1 MQQAFEPEKAS
12 ARTLEATVE
21 RIVFENRD
29 SGWAVL
35 RVRPAGGSLV
45 TAVGRLPG
53 TSPGERL
60 RLTGEW
66 TQDRKYGRQFRVDSF
81 LPLAPKTLAGLRRY
95 LASGIFPGIGKE
107 MARRMVE
114 RFGDRTLEV
123 LDRDPDRL
131 AEVPG
136 IGPVR
141 RAKIAKTW
149 GEKRGQRDA
158 LIFLQGQGLSA
169 TLATKVIKRYGSEAV
184 GVVKKRP
191 FQLAEDIAGVGF
203 AAADQI
209 ARGLG
214 IEPDAPQRAAAGVL
228 FTLRNTARGGHVFCW
243 RDDLAREAAEVLAIE
258 IPKIDRAIA
267 ALADRRALVLE
278 ESPQGVRVFLPELL
292 AAETSIAARA
302 RGLLAAKSP
311 RSRRIDVE
319 RALAWFESRSKLRL
333 GPIQRQ
339 AVARALED
347 RVLVITGGPG
357 TGKTTLVRGV
367 VSILRRKK
375 QTVLLA
381 APTGRAANRLQEA
394 TGAEVRTVHR
404 LLEFDPH
411 LGVFRRD
418 AERPLEAD
426 LVLVDEASMLDVS
439 LAASLF
445 EAIPD
450 DARLVLV
457 GDVDQL
463 PSVGPGRVLAD
474 VIASRA
480 VPVVRLTEIFRQSQA
495 SRIVINAHR
504 ILQGHRP
511 EADTGVTGKDSDFH
525 FIRRRTPEEVL
536 DTLLHLV
543 GQRIQGG
550 FGLDPRREIQV
561 LSPMRRG
568 LLGTENLNRELQAL
582 LNPSGAKAS
591 KHGPFRIGDRV
602 MQVRNN
608 YDLDVFNGDV
618 GRIHSRDRDQGRWR
632 VDFDRRRVEYE
643 NADLEQLTLAYAAT
657 VHKAQG
663 SEYPCVVL
671 PLHTQHFMML
681 QRNLLYTAVTRAS
694 RLMILVGDPRALDI
708 ALRNRQQAERLTALA
723 ERLRSARRPHRRSEK
738 TPG

>member
-1 MQQAFEPEKAS
+1 MQQAFEPDKAS
-12 ARTLEATVE
+12 TRTLEATVE
-21 RIVFENRD
+21 RVVFENRE

-35 RVRPAGGSLV
+35 RVRPAGGGLV
-45 TAVGRLPG
+45 TVVGRLPG
-53 TSPGERL
+53 VTPGERL
-60 RLTGEW
+60 RLTGKW
-66 TQDRKYGRQFRVDSF
+66 IHDRKYGRQFRVDSF
-81 LPLAPKTLAGLRRY
+81 LPLVPKTLAGIRRY
-95 LASGIFPGIGKE
+95 LASGVFPGIGKE

-123 LDRDPDRL
+123 LDDDPERL

-149 GEKRGQRDA
+149 NEKRGRRDA

-169 TLATKVIKRYGSEAV
+169 ALATKVIKRYGSEAV

-191 FQLAEDIAGVGF
+191 FQLAEDVAGVGF

-214 IEPDAPQRAAAGVL
+214 IEPDAPQRAEAGVL
-228 FTLRNTARGGHVFCW
+228 FTLRNTAREGHVFCW
-243 RDDLAREAAEVLAIE
+243 RDDLARKAAEVLAIE
-258 IPKIDRAIA
+258 IPQVDRAIA
-267 ALADRRALVLE
+267 TLAERRSLVLE
-278 ESPQGVRVFLPELL
+278 DSPRGARVFLPELF
-292 AAETSIAARA
+292 AAEASIAARA
-302 RGLLAAKSP
+302 RGLLAAKATPSQ
-311 RSRRIDVE
+311 RIDVE
-319 RALAWFESRSKLRL
+319 RALDWFESRSQLRL

-339 AVARALED
+339 AVARALRD

-367 VSILRRKK
+367 VSILRRQK

-411 LGVFRRD
+411 LGAFRRD

-426 LVLVDEASMLDVS
+426 LVLVDEASMLDVT

-445 EAIPD
+445 DAIPD

-463 PSVGPGRVLAD
+463 PSVGPGSVLAD
-474 VIASRA
+474 VIVSEA
-480 VPVVRLTEIFRQSQA
+480 VPVVRLTEIFRQSRA
-495 SRIVINAHR
+495 SRIVVNAHR

-511 EADTGVTGKDSDFH
+511 EVAAGVAGKDSDFH
-525 FIRRRTPEEVL
+525 FIPRRTPEEVL

-543 GQRIQGG
+543 GERIEGG

-582 LNPSGAKAS
+582 LNPSGAIAGRS
-591 KHGPFRIGDRV
+591 GPFRIGDRV

-618 GRIHSRDRDQGRWR
+618 GRIHSFDRDKGRWQ

-643 NADLEQLTLAYAAT
+643 GADLEQLTLAYAAT

-671 PLHTQHFMML
+671 PLHTQHYMML

-694 RLMILVGDPRALDI
+694 RLMILVGDPKALDI
-708 ALRNRQQAERLTALA
+708 ALRNRRQAERLTALA
-723 ERLRSARRPHRRSEK
+723 ERLWSS
-738 TPG
+738 